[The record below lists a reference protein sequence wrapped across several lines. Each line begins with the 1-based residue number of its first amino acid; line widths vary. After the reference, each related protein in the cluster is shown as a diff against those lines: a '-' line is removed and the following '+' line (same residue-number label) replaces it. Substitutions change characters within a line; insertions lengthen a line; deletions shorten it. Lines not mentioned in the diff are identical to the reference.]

1 MMAQM
6 THDTDDEDQVQ
17 MFVFKGMLIDG
28 KEEQKETAKN
38 EIEKK
43 RKKEMSL

>member
-1 MMAQM
+1 
-6 THDTDDEDQVQ
+6 
-17 MFVFKGMLIDG
+17 MFVFEAMLIDG
-28 KEEQKETAKN
+28 KGEQKEKAKN